1 MVQKG
6 FYLLEKA
13 MSGCHHF
20 GLLCFV
26 QLFNIKVSSLG
37 KLITVL
43 TLVYSSVQY
52 YVVCSYLQSICY
64 NEYFSVDYYRGSVR
78 VKYTVRLYSI
88 TQPTFI
94 LSSQD
99 ILCNCC
105 CS

>member
-26 QLFNIKVSSLG
+26 QLFNIKVSLLG

-64 NEYFSVDYYRGSVR
+64 NEYFLS
-78 VKYTVRLYSI
+78 TI
-88 TQPTFI
+88 TEV
-94 LSSQD
+94 L
-99 ILCNCC
+99 LE
-105 CS
+105 